1 VATPTVRKLQLGNEL
16 RRLREEA
23 GRTPAEAA
31 HELDCAPS
39 KITRI
44 ELGQSG
50 MSLGDL
56 KLLAQFYGADSEQ
69 AERLVELSRDNR
81 KRGRWTGHRSVFPE
95 WFRAFVDLER
105 DAEDIRIVESEVVP
119 GLLQTEA
126 YMRVLYAAP
135 SADGQAGDIE
145 AAVRSR
151 LERQEILDGD
161 DPPMVS
167 CVLSESCVRRM
178 VGGPKVMAEQLWHL
192 AELAGRQRVRLQL
205 WPFDGEI
212 ATGTIAQRFILL
224 RIPAVRAAQPF
235 TFAYCEDLDDARYI
249 DEEAAVRTYDVQ
261 WGALSAAA
269 LGPGETRSRLRELA
283 SQLTS

>member
-56 KLLAQFYGADSEQ
+56 KLLAQFYGADAEQ

-81 KRGRWTGHRSVFPE
+81 KRGRWTGARATFPE

-105 DAEDIRIVESEVVP
+105 DAEDIRIVENELVP

-126 YMRVLYAAP
+126 YMRVLYAAASP
-135 SADGQAGDIE
+135 FDGPVDVD

-151 LERQEILDGD
+151 LERQEILDGTD
-161 DPPMVS
+161 SPMVS

-178 VGGPKVMAEQLWHL
+178 VGGREVMIEQLMHL
-192 AELAGRQRVRLQL
+192 AELAARPRVRLQL
-205 WPFDGEI
+205 WPFDGEVVS
-212 ATGTIAQRFILL
+212 GTVQTFILL
-224 RIPAVRAAQPF
+224 RIPAARADQPF

-249 DEEAAVRTYDVQ
+249 DDDSAVRVYDAK
-261 WGALSAAA
+261 WGALQAAA
-269 LGPGETRSRLRELA
+269 LGPGETRSRIRELA
-283 SQLTS
+283 SQLM

>member
-1 VATPTVRKLQLGNEL
+1 
-16 RRLREEA
+16 LREEA

-56 KLLAQFYGADSEQ
+56 KLLAQFYGADAEQ

-126 YMRVLYAAP
+126 YMRVLYQAP
-135 SADGQAGDIE
+135 SPFGQPVDVE
-145 AAVRSR
+145 SLVRSR
-151 LERQEILDGD
+151 LERQGLLDRT

-167 CVLSESCVRRM
+167 CVISESCVRRM
-178 VGGPKVMAEQLWHL
+178 VGGPQVMAEQLMHL
-192 AELAGRQRVRLQL
+192 AELAGRRRVRLQL

-212 ATGTIAQRFILL
+212 PSGSIAQRFYLL
-224 RIPAVRAAQPF
+224 RIPAARAEQPF
-235 TFAYCEDLDDARYI
+235 TFAYCEDLDSSRYI
-249 DEEAAVRTYDVQ
+249 DDPQAVRAYDAQ
-261 WGALSAAA
+261 WGALQAAA
-269 LGPGETRSRLRELA
+269 LGPADTRSRLQELA
-283 SQLTS
+283 SQLM